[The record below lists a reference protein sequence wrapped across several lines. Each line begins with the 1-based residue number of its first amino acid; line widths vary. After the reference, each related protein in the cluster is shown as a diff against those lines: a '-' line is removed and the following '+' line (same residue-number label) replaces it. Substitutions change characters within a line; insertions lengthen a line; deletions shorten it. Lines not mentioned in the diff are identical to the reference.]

1 VVSFYPSQIIEY
13 LYCPR
18 YTFFEYVLRIPQY
31 EDKYYKVMRGREI
44 HDLRLVQNKDYLRK
58 KIGVVNKWLDQYLS
72 IKGLRGIVDEVL
84 QLNDG
89 TFAPLDYKFAEW
101 EDVLYETYR
110 QQLFCY
116 ATLIE
121 VNFKAQVNRGFLIYT
136 RSKNK
141 LIEVDITEQ
150 NKQNIKKSI
159 VEMLDIIEKNKFPKG
174 TKNKKKCINCTY
186 RNICIK

>member
-110 QQLFCY
+110 QQLF
-116 ATLIE
+116 AT
-121 VNFKAQVNRGFLIYT
+121 QH
-136 RSKNK
+136 
-141 LIEVDITEQ
+141 
-150 NKQNIKKSI
+150 
-159 VEMLDIIEKNKFPKG
+159 
-174 TKNKKKCINCTY
+174 
-186 RNICIK
+186 